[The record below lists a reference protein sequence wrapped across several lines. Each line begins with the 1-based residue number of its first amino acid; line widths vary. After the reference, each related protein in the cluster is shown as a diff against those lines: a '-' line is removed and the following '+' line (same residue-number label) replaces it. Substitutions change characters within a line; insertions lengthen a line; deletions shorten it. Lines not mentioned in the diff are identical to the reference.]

1 MDGQKALA
9 RYCSFRASLRGFSLD
24 GGAEVGVEFKPG

>member
-9 RYCSFRASLRGFSLD
+9 RYCSFRARLRGFSLD